1 MELITLK
8 AFESPIEAH
17 ILRYKLE
24 SENIEAFIF
33 DELSVGINFYLSNAM
48 GGVKVKI
55 RKEDTERALSVLK
68 EIEENG
74 FYDDD
79 V

>member
-17 ILRYKLE
+17 ILRSKLE

-55 RKEDTERALSVLK
+55 KKEDTERALSVLK

>member
-8 AFESPIEAH
+8 TFESPIEAH
-17 ILRYKLE
+17 ILRSKLE

-55 RKEDTERALSVLK
+55 RKEDSERALNVLK

-74 FYDDD
+74 LYEDDI
-79 V
+79 